1 MTKQDPQHSI
11 PVLASG
17 EERPGAGLGTARES
31 DFLTLVKYFI
41 AYFLPIFLIIC
52 ASTYV
57 AVENE
62 NAIAMAIFQRNEE
75 RTIGRITRAVL
86 SELHVVIS
94 NFFLLAEKRSFK
106 ENLEHLTDHYRSELE
121 EEYLTHMKRNQLY
134 EELALL
140 DKTGREVLRI
150 LNNHGDLIV
159 VPRRQ
164 LKDQEL
170 DLEDIFEGSEGRGT
184 KDIIISRLNLTHE
197 RKMFQ
202 EELPGAALYIG
213 KFLFSENSVN
223 LGMLVVKYPADNIF
237 QHFDKLSLSAESHM
251 MLIDSE
257 GICMKNSIPESSFAT
272 GESEEDNNSFRSAF
286 PLEWARISKNDSGQ
300 FIDAK
305 GMFTFRTVFPRR
317 EAGRLGTMMGHSD
330 KSGNGKPYDRG
341 YFWKIVSYIP
351 PDIISLPSRRLF
363 RLIAIFDI
371 ILIIP
376 LAFITWYLAKSH
388 ASRKS
393 AEKELRESEARYSTL
408 VEQAKDGIIIMKG
421 GFITFA
427 NRIMNDISGYTRDQ
441 ILGRSLKD
449 IVVAENDAEIEKIIN
464 EELLDGNMAAPFEI
478 KLHCSDGTLKDIGV
492 SAGTIRFRGELAVMW
507 ILRDIGERKRV
518 EEELQRLRED
528 FLATLT
534 HDMKS
539 PLTSMIGYLR
549 LVADPKLGQISE
561 EKQGYIEMIRYS
573 GSILLTMINNIV
585 NASRLETGQMGYAF
599 EDISLSE
606 LIQEIHATFNALAI
620 VGGISFT
627 CECPENTRVWA
638 DREKIRE
645 VFYNLLSNAFRF
657 TPPGGTISATASL
670 HDNRI
675 LIKVSDTGKGI
686 SESEQ
691 GKIFQK
697 FIQGRGELKGTG
709 LGLYIVKNILQGHS
723 SEIFLES
730 TPGKGSCFT
739 FSLEK
744 GTPSSES
751 LTIEKTILVAS
762 SDGGRAQIIKE
773 MLAGEDYHVEVAE
786 IAREALSTIY
796 SLKPCLIIIYGRL
809 ADCDATKFRG
819 VMKMNID
826 TMKIPIIL
834 ISGDPNPVEEGLFPH
849 IIPLPLDM
857 CFLRDEVNRILNA

>member
-1 MTKQDPQHSI
+1 MTEQDSQHRI
-11 PVLASG
+11 PVLIS
-17 EERPGAGLGTARES
+17 EEEHPRIRPEALRES
-31 DFLTLVKYFI
+31 DFLNLVKYFI
-41 AYFLPIFLIIC
+41 SYFLPIVFIIC

-57 AVENE
+57 TVENE
-62 NAIAMAIFQRNEE
+62 NAISRAIFQRDEE

-94 NFFLLAEKRSFK
+94 DFFLLAEKRSFK
-106 ENLEHLTDHYRSELE
+106 ENLEHLTDRYRSELE
-121 EEYLTHMKRNQLY
+121 EEYLTHMKRNHFY

-140 DKTGREVLRI
+140 DKSGREVLRI
-150 LNNHGDLIV
+150 LNNRGDLIV

-164 LKDQEL
+164 LKEQK
-170 DLEDIFEGSEGRGT
+170 LEAIFEGIEGRRT
-184 KDIIISRLNLTHE
+184 KDIIISPLNLTHGG
-197 RKMFQ
+197 KMFQ
-202 EELPGAALYIG
+202 EELPVAALYIG
-213 KFLFSENSVN
+213 KSLFSDNSVN
-223 LGMLVVKYPADNIF
+223 LGMLIVKCPADHIF
-237 QHFDKLSLSAESHM
+237 QHFDKLSVNAESRM

-257 GICMKNSIPESSFAT
+257 GICMNDSISESNLAH
-272 GESEEDNNSFRSAF
+272 GESEKDNNSFRSAF
-286 PLEWARISKNDSGQ
+286 PLEWARITKNDSGQ

-305 GMFTFRTVFPRR
+305 GMFTFRTVFPWK
-317 EAGRLGTMMGHSD
+317 EAGRLGAMMGHSD
-330 KSGNGKPYDRG
+330 KSGNAKPDDTG
-341 YFWKIVSYIP
+341 YFWKIVSYIS
-351 PDIISLPSRRLF
+351 PDILALPSRRLF
-363 RLIAIFDI
+363 RLIAVFDI

-376 LAFITWYLAKSH
+376 LALITWYLAKSH

-427 NRIMNDISGYTRDQ
+427 NRSMKDISGYTQEQ

-464 EELLDGNMAAPFEI
+464 EKFLDRHVPAPFEI
-478 KLHCSDGTLKDIGV
+478 KLYCSDGALKDIGV
-492 SAGTIRFRGELAVMW
+492 SAGTIRFKGELAVMW
-507 ILRDIGERKRV
+507 ILRDISDRKRV

-528 FLATLT
+528 FLSTLT

-539 PLTSMIGYLR
+539 PLTSMMGYLR
-549 LVADPKLGQISE
+549 LVADPRMGQVSE

-585 NASRLETGQMGYAF
+585 NASRIETGQMSYSF
-599 EDISLSE
+599 EDFSISE
-606 LIQEIHATFNALAI
+606 LIHEIHSTFNALAI
-620 VGGISFT
+620 IGGISFT
-627 CECPENTRVWA
+627 CDCPENARVWA

-657 TPPGGTISATASL
+657 TPPGGTITVSASL
-670 HDNRI
+670 HETRI

-686 SESEQ
+686 PESEQ

-697 FIQGRGELKGTG
+697 FVQGRGTCKGTG

-723 SEIFLES
+723 SEVFLES
-730 TPGKGSCFT
+730 TPGKGSCFA

-751 LTIEKTILVAS
+751 HMAKKIILIAS
-762 SDGGRAQIIKE
+762 DDGERAQALKE
-773 MLAGEDYHVEVAE
+773 MLAGEEYHAEVAE
-786 IAREALSTIY
+786 NTREALNTIH
-796 SLKPCLIIIYGRL
+796 SQKPDLIIIYNRL
-809 ADCDATKFRG
+809 TDCDAIKFRS
-819 VMKMNID
+819 VLKMNID

-834 ISGDPNPVEEGLFPH
+834 ISGDLSPAEEGMFPR

-857 CFLRDEVNRILNA
+857 RFLKDEIRQIFSA